1 MKCPSFG
8 HLQLMCGNKDD
19 ALLVQHVVDVLQ
31 FLPDGLALLLVLVRT
46 EAAARTQIINLES

>member
-8 HLQLMCGNKDD
+8 HLQLMGGNKDN

>member
-1 MKCPSFG
+1 
-8 HLQLMCGNKDD
+8 MCGNKDD

-31 FLPDGLALLLVLVRT
+31 LLPDGLALLLVLVRT